1 MTLQSRRRFKDETG
15 NSYGK
20 LTVLRFERMWGEQ
33 PFFACRCDCG
43 KEVSIRGANL
53 RSGNTRSCGCSR
65 SPFRVDSE
73 PAAELAGRYPLRLL
87 RSRISFSEYE
97 ILAER
102 LTFHPP
108 TRPRRSF
115 AARALLLQA
124 LYSVRSERLLMEQ
137 LDYNLLFRWFVGLNM
152 DDAIWDVTVFTKNRE
167 RLLDGDIAEAFFQ
180 AVLQQARERRLL
192 SDEHFTVDGTLLE
205 AWASVKS
212 YQRKDA
218 KNTVPPDDPGN
229 ATVDFHGEKRS
240 NQTHASKTDPDAKMA
255 RKGKGKEAKL
265 SYNGNLLVENRNGL
279 IVNTEVFEANGTAE
293 RDAALVMLEQIP
305 GTRQVTVGGDKGYDT
320 ADFVAE
326 CRNMK
331 VTPHVAQNLE
341 RPGGSA
347 IDARTTQHPGYA
359 ISQRKRKR
367 IEECFGWLKT
377 IALLRKVRH
386 RGVLKV
392 GWVFTFAAA
401 AYNLVR
407 LRNLARHAT

>member
-1 MTLQSRRRFKDETG
+1 MRGKDEQQLDVF
-15 NSYGK
+15 SY
-20 LTVLRFERMWGEQ
+20 LNPEQ
-33 PFFACRCDCG
+33 
-43 KEVSIRGANL
+43 
-53 RSGNTRSCGCSR
+53 
-65 SPFRVDSE
+65 RVPQDH
-73 PAAELAGRYPLRLL
+73 PLRPLRVMVDEALRGMQPGLSQLYAKTGRPSIAPEKLL
-87 RSRISFSEYE
+87 
-97 ILAER
+97 
-102 LTFHPP
+102 
-108 TRPRRSF
+108 
-115 AARALLLQA
+115 RALLLQA
-124 LYSVRSERLLMEQ
+124 LYTVRSERMLMEQ

-152 DDAIWDVTVFTKNRE
+152 DDGIWDVTVFTKNRE

-180 AVLQQARERRLL
+180 AVLQQARERNLL

-205 AWASVKS
+205 AWASLKS
-212 YQRKDA
+212 FQRKDA
-218 KNTVPPDDPGN
+218 KNVPPPDDPGN
-229 ATVDFHGEKRS
+229 ATVDFHGEKRC
-240 NQTHASKTDPDAKMA
+240 NETHESKTDPEAKLA

-265 SYNGNLLVENRNGL
+265 SYNGNLLVENRHGL
-279 IVNTEVFEANGTAE
+279 IVNSEVFEANGTAE

-305 GTRQVTVGGDKGYDT
+305 GTQQVTVGGDKAYDT

-326 CRNMK
+326 FRNLK

-347 IDARTTQHPGYA
+347 IDARTTQHVGYA

-386 RGVLKV
+386 RGVLRV

-407 LRNLARHAT
+407 MRNLAIQAG